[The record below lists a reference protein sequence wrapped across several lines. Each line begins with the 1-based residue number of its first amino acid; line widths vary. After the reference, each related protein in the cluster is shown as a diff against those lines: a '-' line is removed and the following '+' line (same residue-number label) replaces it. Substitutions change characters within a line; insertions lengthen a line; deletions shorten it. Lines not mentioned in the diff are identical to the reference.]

1 MTSPKSTFICLCT
14 DNKKLTKAQFSQLLK
29 GISQLNI
36 KMGPLKNELLKQGI
50 FHYYNVGPHKSGIFN
65 LGLTVYVIPPK
76 EKVNSI
82 FNDLKKEFLSEKK
95 ENAKLIGRISK
106 HVYDGYSLSMSI
118 RIDSIGENSFES
130 NDFAQMPSIF
140 YNILSVIA
148 SVIKE
153 KVPMKVCSIFLFERE
168 HDKLS
173 GGLALP
179 TKLPLQEKLF
189 SRTGE
194 ASIHGLEL
202 HFEKSPIGLDEVT
215 FSIDGKILK
224 SKLISISQMPISNE
238 TLKEVYDH
246 SLRLTKLFFD

>member
-14 DNKKLTKAQFSQLLK
+14 DNKKLTKAQFSQILK
-29 GISQLNI
+29 ALSQVNI
-36 KMGPLKNELLKQGI
+36 ERDAFRKELLKKGI
-50 FHYYNVGPHKSGIFN
+50 FQFTNIGPHKSGIFTI
-65 LGLTVYVIPPK
+65 GLSVYLMPPK
-76 EKVNSI
+76 EKVSSI
-82 FNDLKKEFLSEKK
+82 FDDLKKDFPPEKE
-95 ENAKLIGRISK
+95 ENANLIGRIIE
-106 HVYDGYSLSMSI
+106 HVYDDYSLSMSM
-118 RIDSIGENSFES
+118 RIDSIGENNFEPI
-130 NDFAQMPSIF
+130 DFAQKPSTF
-140 YNILSVIA
+140 ENIVFAIA

-153 KVPMKVCSIFLFERE
+153 KVPMRMCSVFQFDRE

-179 TKLPLQEKLF
+179 TKLPLQEKLL
-189 SRTGE
+189 SRTGK

-224 SKLISISQMPISNE
+224 SKLISISLIPISNE
-238 TLKEVYDH
+238 TLNEAYDH